1 MKKAQSYSR
10 YMTWSMALLLGALA
24 TGCGGDAGRG
34 AILGTDGS
42 PAAPPPTVDTT
53 LPRVTVTEPAT
64 TSPGP
69 TPGVPANTS
78 VSVVF
83 TEEMAPATINGT
95 SFTVTCDLPCVS
107 PAGTVSYTVGSRTA
121 TFTPSSPPLADPETY
136 TATITTAATDLAGNQ
151 LAGNQAPLPA
161 ASDYVWT
168 FNTVAPVVTP
178 VIVLSTNP
186 VDLATGVCPTAT
198 INATFSSDFRMDP
211 ATVNST
217 TFTVTGSG
225 MTPVLAESVVLDDA
239 SGRVATF
246 TPLNDLTNTVVYTV
260 TIKSGA
266 TGVKDLAVPANQMVA
281 DKVWSFTAGPGS
293 GNCLAQQSVTLASA
307 APFGTMGGNAGMTN
321 QGTLTVINGD
331 IGTTAVSTA
340 VTGFHDP
347 GFGCTYTETPSNIG
361 TVNGKIYT
369 AAPPPT
375 VNCPTEGTAETF
387 QIARQGE
394 QDALAAYNYLAGLAP
409 TGPIAANLSGL
420 TVPPGVYFS
429 STGFLIQN
437 GTIDSAGDLTLDGQG
452 NANAVWVFQSASTLL
467 VGGPGAAFPR
477 SVKLINGAKAKNVF
491 WQVGSFA
498 TINEAGGETMVG
510 TIIAEDGASFSTSG
524 NVDIVT
530 LNGRVLSLGASVT
543 IVNTIINVP
552 AP

>member
-1 MKKAQSYSR
+1 
-10 YMTWSMALLLGALA
+10 MALLLGALA
-24 TGCGGDAGRG
+24 AGCDGDAGRRE
-34 AILGTDGS
+34 ILGFDGS
-42 PAAPPPTVDTT
+42 PGAPPPIVDTT
-53 LPRVTVTEPAT
+53 RPRVTVTEPAT

-78 VSVVF
+78 ISAVF
-83 TEEMAPATINGT
+83 TEEMDPATIDET
-95 SFTVTCDLPCVS
+95 SFTVTCELPCVS

-121 TFTPSSPPLADPETY
+121 TFTPDSPPLADPETY
-136 TATITTAATDLAGNQ
+136 TATITDAATDLAGNA
-151 LAGNQAPLPA
+151 LAGNQAPMPA
-161 ASDYVWT
+161 ASDYIWT
-168 FNTVAPVVTP
+168 FDTVAAVVTP
-178 VIVLSTNP
+178 VTVLSTDP
-186 VDLATGVCPTAT
+186 ADLATGVCPNAT
-198 INATFSSDFRMDP
+198 INATFDSDFRMDP

-217 TFTVTGSG
+217 TFTVTGPG
-225 MTPVLAESVVLDDA
+225 VTVVPAESVVLDDDT
-239 SGRVATF
+239 GRIATF

-266 TGVKDLAVPANQMVA
+266 TGVKDLAVPGNQMVA
-281 DKVWSFTAGPGS
+281 DEVWSFTAGPAS
-293 GNCLAQQSVTLASA
+293 ASCLAQQSVALASA

-375 VNCPTEGTAETF
+375 VDCPTEGTAETF
-387 QIARQGE
+387 QIARQGQE
-394 QDALAAYNYLAGLAP
+394 DALAAYNYLAGLAP

-429 STGFLIQN
+429 STGFMVQS
-437 GTIDSAGDLTLDGQG
+437 GSIDPAGDLTLDGLG

-477 SVKLINGAKAKNVF
+477 SVKLINGAQAKNVF
-491 WQVGSFA
+491 WQVGTFA
-498 TINEAGGETMVG
+498 TINAAGGGTMVG
-510 TIIAEDGASFSTSG
+510 TIISQDGASFSTAD